1 MAEII
6 VRPLTPSIGAEV
18 TGVELGAPL
27 PDDVVA
33 LVRKALLD
41 HLVLFFRDQEITP
54 AQQLAFAERFAPV
67 MMPMIDTQSTEQP
80 GVTVLDQTAPRGQY
94 TERWHS
100 DSTNLPEPPL
110 GAILRAVQ
118 LPSVGGDTCWASMYG
133 VYEALS
139 TSMQRFLEGLTA
151 EHSTAILDAALAKLG
166 SVVRRDDG
174 REPSHHPV
182 VRVHP
187 ETGRRLL
194 FVNGNFT
201 TRIDGLSQA
210 ESEALLR
217 LLLEQIGSPDHH
229 VRFRWEPGS
238 VAFWDNRCTQ
248 HCAIADYTERRVMY
262 RCLLRGDRPL
272 GVAERRQTTST
283 AS

>member
-1 MAEII
+1 MAEIT
-6 VRPLTPSIGAEV
+6 VRPLTPTIGAEV
-18 TGVELGAPL
+18 SGVDLGAPL
-27 PDDVVA
+27 SDDVVA
-33 LVRKALLD
+33 TLRQALLD
-41 HLVLFFRDQEITP
+41 HLVLFFRDQDITP

-67 MMPMIDTQSTEQP
+67 MLPMIDTQSTEQP

-133 VYEALS
+133 AYETLS
-139 TSMQRFLEGLTA
+139 RSMQQFLEGLTA
-151 EHSTAILDAALAKLG
+151 EHSTAILDAALAELG
-166 SVVRRDDG
+166 HVVRRDEG
-174 REPSHHPV
+174 LKPSHHPV

-201 TRIDGLSQA
+201 TRIDGLSPG
-210 ESEALLR
+210 ENDVLLR
-217 LLLEQIGSPDHH
+217 YLLEQVNSPDLY
-229 VRFRWEPGS
+229 VRFHWEPAS

-248 HCAIADYTERRVMY
+248 HCAIADYTERRVMH
-262 RCLLRGDRPL
+262 RCLLRGDGPR
-272 GVAERRQTTST
+272 GVHEMPEAMS
-283 AS
+283 AVP